1 MSTDETVLVAW
12 KMVVKNRS
20 IEKGLIFHSDRG
32 IQYANKKIANVIESY
47 KTVRRSMSR
56 RGNC

>member
-1 MSTDETVLVAW
+1 LEDA
-12 KMVVKNRS
+12 VKNRS
-20 IEKGLIFHSDRG
+20 IEKGLIFHLDRG
-32 IQYANKKIANVIESY
+32 MYNMLIKKIANVIEY